1 MDTAADLNV
10 PLPRLPCLIPQA
22 GRKNEVLRPVQGD
35 TRVAEKTSPSSV
47 KASIEKKLVKALSLK
62 QESGDE
68 VVRGAKLRRKSD
80 SSFSALSNSEL
91 EDYLEQGSRQ
101 SVRPIR
107 INELGVLDEGMKPPQ
122 RGRPPKGR
130 RQHERVV
137 LQDQDDLFEEED
149 WMESPPPRKGGR
161 QQAPQRGRRA
171 VPDEDEDRTF
181 GSQRQRRLENDGVF
195 RESRKDE
202 RWVNDRS
209 SGGFRSAVGG
219 FVASATGKP
228 LKGKPS
234 LEQPSEETSWSISV
248 RERERESDEFSGSVI
263 RNLMTLKHQV
273 SDRCRRARAISAKT
287 KAKTVVLEGE
297 HGAMRGEEEIAEEGE
312 VEEMKGEEEIA
323 EEGEMREIWER
334 RQR

>member
-1 MDTAADLNV
+1 MHIEAAKSARMAHGSQVRSLSSSAATPGKSRRRNEQYELKRIRRPLQNV
-10 PLPRLPCLIPQA
+10 YKLSRPLRPDERRQVCRLANRFFPMAVRGSISRLRKGVLDRSSRKYLHVHRLRIPLPCLIPQA

-107 INELGVLDEGMKPPQ
+107 IDELGVLDEGMKPPQ

-181 GSQRQRRLENDGVF
+181 GSQRQRRLENDACF
-195 RESRKDE
+195 ASLART
-202 RWVNDRS
+202 
-209 SGGFRSAVGG
+209 SGGSTT
-219 FVASATGKP
+219 VAPEA
-228 LKGKPS
+228 
-234 LEQPSEETSWSISV
+234 SEALWE
-248 RERERESDEFSGSVI
+248 
-263 RNLMTLKHQV
+263 V
-273 SDRCRRARAISAKT
+273 SSRVQRASP
-287 KAKTVVLEGE
+287 
-297 HGAMRGEEEIAEEGE
+297 
-312 VEEMKGEEEIA
+312 
-323 EEGEMREIWER
+323 
-334 RQR
+334 